1 MGNTHMAAENGA
13 ASPAASLMQGP
24 GAAGI
29 APERLPD
36 IAIEVERLSGVV
48 QAQAPQLSFNDEPG
62 LFAATLDNT
71 AR

>member
-1 MGNTHMAAENGA
+1 
-13 ASPAASLMQGP
+13 MQGP

-36 IAIEVERLSGVV
+36 IAIEVERLSGITR
-48 QAQAPQLSFNDEPG
+48 AAASQLSFNDEPS
-62 LFAATLDNT
+62 LFAATLTNT